1 VRRPAARWCALA
13 LAVAGLAWLRR
24 SLLVVSVTGP
34 SMLPAFRP
42 GDRVLV
48 RRQRP
53 ARLRPG
59 AVIVFEEPGGTAAG
73 SAADAPGRTRSW
85 VIKRLA
91 AVPGDTVPP
100 AVLPAVQG
108 APVVPPGM
116 ILVLGDGPDS
126 RDSRHWGFVPA
137 SRVLG
142 VVVRELS
149 R

>member
-1 VRRPAARWCALA
+1 MRHRAVAWCATASA
-13 LAVAGLAWLRR
+13 LAGLAWLRR

-34 SMLPAFRP
+34 SMLPALRP

-53 ARLRPG
+53 GRPHRG
-59 AVIVFEEPGGTAAG
+59 AVVVFEEPGDPAAG
-73 SAADAPGRTRSW
+73 RGERRSW

-91 AVPGDTVPP
+91 AVPGDVVP
-100 AVLPAVQG
+100 AAILPAVRG
-108 APVVPPGM
+108 VPVVPPGM
-116 ILVLGDGPDS
+116 ILVLGDGTVS

-137 SRVLG
+137 GSVLG
-142 VVVRELS
+142 VVVRGLS

>member
-1 VRRPAARWCALA
+1 VRHPGTWWCVTASALA
-13 LAVAGLAWLRR
+13 GLLWLRR

-53 ARLRPG
+53 GRLRPG
-59 AVIVFEEPGGTAAG
+59 TVIVFEEPSDPAGGGPAAG
-73 SAADAPGRTRSW
+73 RRGRPSW

-91 AVPGDTVPP
+91 AIPGDAVPS
-100 AVLPAVQG
+100 AILPAVQG
-108 APVVPPGM
+108 TPVVPPGM
-116 ILVLGDGPDS
+116 ILVLGDGTVS

-142 VVVRELS
+142 VVLRGLS
-149 R
+149 S